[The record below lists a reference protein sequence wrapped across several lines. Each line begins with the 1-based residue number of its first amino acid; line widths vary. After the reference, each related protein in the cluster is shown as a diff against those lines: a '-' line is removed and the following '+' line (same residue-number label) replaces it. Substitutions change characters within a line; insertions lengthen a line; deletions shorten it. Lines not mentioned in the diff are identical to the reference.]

1 MATPAKKSWA
11 VLAYT
16 IAEDAAS
23 SSRLDTSA
31 EGELKAICDA
41 ADFRHMSVA
50 AQVDFKRRRGIYRS
64 ALTEIPPAE
73 RGFDDIDP
81 EGHPLWGGILRRRRL
96 RHDRRPCCSAKPR
109 ISNAADA
116 DVLQTFLRFGQAEC
130 PADRYVI
137 SFFGH
142 AAGPL
147 GVFSDSVPG
156 DALHDT
162 LRLPALV
169 NAFKGCENRAA
180 VVVFRDCFMNC
191 LEAIYQLRDSTEF
204 IVATQALAPAV
215 GTWPWKAFM
224 ASLTPEASAYE
235 AGLGLTKA
243 LAAYLDDPAHRSGFD
258 AVPYTLIDTSA
269 AGQVATG
276 LSAVVEALEAARQ
289 DPARARACAKALEA
303 SRVGSPESAKV
314 PGDPALL
321 DVPTMCGRLAALK
334 GDPVAAAAVALGRVV
349 GSRLVRWHHSQTR
362 NHLGTSLFYKPVRP
376 DDLHRSYL
384 QAEDE
389 TVARRR
395 RRALSRAGAVEGHRM
410 APDRARSAAGRR
422 LTASA
427 SWLSSLRPSWRPSSW
442 RARRRACRPFRWAC
456 RPSASLGAPVCGR
469 T

>member
-1 MATPAKKSWA
+1 MTAPARKAWA

-16 IAEDAAS
+16 IAEDSAS

-31 EGELKAICDA
+31 RGELKAICDA
-41 ADFRHMSVA
+41 ADFRYMSVA
-50 AQVDFKRRRGIYRS
+50 AQVDFKRRRGVYRS
-64 ALTEIPPAE
+64 AIIEIPPGE
-73 RGFDDIDP
+73 RGFNDIDP
-81 EGHPLWGGILRRRRL
+81 EGHPLWGGILRGVDTATAEITLQRETKDL
-96 RHDRRPCCSAKPR
+96 
-109 ISNAADA
+109 NAADA
-116 DVLQTFLRFGQAEC
+116 DVLKTFLRFGQTEC
-130 PADRYVI
+130 PADRYVV

-156 DALHDT
+156 DAVHDT

-169 NAFKGCENRAA
+169 RAFTGCETRAA

-224 ASLTPEASAYE
+224 ASLTPDASPYE
-235 AGLGLTKA
+235 AGLGLAKA
-243 LAAYLDDPAHRSGFD
+243 LAAYLDDPKHRSGFD

-269 AGQVATG
+269 AEPVATC
-276 LSAVVEALEAARQ
+276 LTALTEALDAARQ
-289 DPARARACAKALEA
+289 DPARARGCAKALEA

-334 GDPVAAAAVALGRVV
+334 GDPVAATAVALGRVV

-362 NHLGTSLFYKPVRP
+362 AHLGTSLFYKPVRA

-389 TVARRR
+389 TVARDDATHY
-395 RRALSRAGAVEGHRM
+395 RALALSKATGWHRI
-410 APDRARSAAGRR
+410 ALDP
-422 LTASA
+422 L
-427 SWLSSLRPSWRPSSW
+427 
-442 RARRRACRPFRWAC
+442 
-456 RPSASLGAPVCGR
+456 PVAD
-469 T
+469 

>member
-1 MATPAKKSWA
+1 MTTTPAKKSWA

-31 EGELKAICDA
+31 RGELKAICDA

-64 ALTEIPPAE
+64 ALTEIPPGE

-81 EGHPLWGGILRRRRL
+81 EGHPLWGGILRGV
-96 RHDRRPCCSAKPR
+96 DSATTEIVLQREAKDL
-109 ISNAADA
+109 NAADA

-130 PADRYVI
+130 PADRYMI

-224 ASLTPEASAYE
+224 ASLTPDASAYE

-269 AGQVATG
+269 AGQVATC
-276 LSAVVEALEAARQ
+276 LTAVVEALDAARQ

-303 SRVGSPESAKV
+303 SRVGSPESATV

-362 NHLGTSLFYKPVRP
+362 HHLGSGLFYKPVRP

-389 TVARRR
+389 TVAKDDAAHY
-395 RRALSRAGAVEGHRM
+395 RALALSKATGWHRI
-410 APDRARSAAGRR
+410 ALDP
-422 LTASA
+422 L
-427 SWLSSLRPSWRPSSW
+427 
-442 RARRRACRPFRWAC
+442 
-456 RPSASLGAPVCGR
+456 PVD
-469 T
+469 